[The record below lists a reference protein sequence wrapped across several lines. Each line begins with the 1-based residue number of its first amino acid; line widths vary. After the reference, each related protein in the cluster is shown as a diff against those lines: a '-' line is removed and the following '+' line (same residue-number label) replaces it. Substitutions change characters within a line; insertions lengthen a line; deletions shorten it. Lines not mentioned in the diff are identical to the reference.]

1 MPIFWLALIVALVL
15 TVASA
20 IFVTLRGLEVFR
32 AFKRLGRDVGV
43 ELDRIT
49 TASGE
54 IERHLALAAE
64 SSTKLEASLARLRS
78 SRARLN
84 VLTSALADV
93 RAAVGRVTGVVPR
106 K

>member
-1 MPIFWLALIVALVL
+1 MPIFWLALIIALVL

-20 IFVTLRGLEVFR
+20 IYLTLQGLEAFR
-32 AFKRLGRDVGV
+32 AFKRLGRRLGS
-43 ELDRIT
+43 ELEKIT

-64 SSTKLEASLARLRS
+64 SGTQLEASLARLRS
-78 SRARLN
+78 SRAQLN

-93 RAAVGRVTGVVPR
+93 RAAVGRVTGLVPR

>member
-1 MPIFWLALIVALVL
+1 MPIFWLALIIALVL

-20 IFVTLRGLEVFR
+20 IYVTQQGLEAFR
-32 AFKRLGRDVGV
+32 GFKRLGRRVGG

-64 SSTKLEASLARLRS
+64 SGTQLEASLARLRS

-84 VLTSALADV
+84 VLTSALAEV
-93 RAAVGRVTGVVPR
+93 RAAVGRVTGVLPR

>member
-1 MPIFWLALIVALVL
+1 MPIFWLALIIALVL
-15 TVASA
+15 VVASA
-20 IFVTLRGLEVFR
+20 IYVTLRGLEAFR
-32 AFKRLGRDVGV
+32 AFKRLGRSVGG
-43 ELDRIT
+43 ELDRIAV
-49 TASGE
+49 ASGE

-64 SSTKLEASLARLRS
+64 SGTQLEASLARLRS

-93 RAAVGRVTGVVPR
+93 RAAVGRVTAVVPR

>member
-1 MPIFWLALIVALVL
+1 MPIFWVALILALVL
-15 TVASA
+15 TVGSA
-20 IFVTLRGLEVFR
+20 IYVTLQGLEAFR
-32 AFKRLGRDVGV
+32 AFKRLSRGVGS

-49 TASGE
+49 TASDE

-64 SSTKLEASLARLRS
+64 SGTQLEASLARLRS

>member
-1 MPIFWLALIVALVL
+1 MAIVWLALIIALAL

-20 IFVTLRGLEVFR
+20 FFVTKRGLEAFR
-32 AFKRLGRDVGV
+32 GVKRLGRGLAD
-43 ELDRIT
+43 ELDQIAVT
-49 TASGE
+49 TGE
-54 IERHLALAAE
+54 IERNLALAAE
-64 SSTKLEASLARLRS
+64 GGSQLEASLARLQS

-93 RAAVGRVTGVVPR
+93 RAAVGRITAVVPR

>member
-1 MPIFWLALIVALVL
+1 MSIFWVALILALVL
-15 TVASA
+15 TIASA
-20 IFVTLRGLEVFR
+20 IYVTLQGLEAFR
-32 AFKRLGRDVGV
+32 AFKRLGSGTGG

-64 SSTKLEASLARLRS
+64 SGTQLEASLARLRS

>member
-1 MPIFWLALIVALVL
+1 MPIFWLALIIALVL

-20 IFVTLRGLEVFR
+20 IYVTRQGLEAFR
-32 AFKRLGRDVGV
+32 GFKRLGRRVGG
-43 ELDRIT
+43 ELERIT
-49 TASGE
+49 TMSGE
-54 IERHLALAAE
+54 IERQLALAAE
-64 SSTKLEASLARLRS
+64 SGTQLEASLARLRS

-84 VLTSALADV
+84 VLTSALAEV

>member
-1 MPIFWLALIVALVL
+1 MPIFWLALIFALVL
-15 TVASA
+15 TVSA
-20 IFVTLRGLEVFR
+20 AVYSTLKGLEAFR
-32 AFKRLGRDVGV
+32 AFKRLGRAMGS

-49 TASGE
+49 AATDE

-64 SSTKLEASLARLRS
+64 SGTKLEASLTRLRA

-93 RAAVGRVTGVVPR
+93 RAAVGRITAVVPR

>member
-1 MPIFWLALIVALVL
+1 MFWLALTFALVL
-15 TVASA
+15 TVSSA
-20 IFVTLRGLEVFR
+20 IYVTLQGLQAFR
-32 AFKRLGRDVGV
+32 DVKRLGRTVGG
-43 ELDRIT
+43 ELDRIAA
-49 TASGE
+49 ASGE
-54 IERHLALAAE
+54 VERQLALAAE
-64 SSTKLEASLARLRS
+64 SGTRLEASLARLHS

>member
-1 MPIFWLALIVALVL
+1 MPIFWLALIIALVL

-20 IFVTLRGLEVFR
+20 IYATLEGLEAFR
-32 AFKRLGRDVGV
+32 AFKRLGRGLGG
-43 ELDRIT
+43 ELDRIA

-64 SSTKLEASLARLRS
+64 SGTQLEASLARLRS

-93 RAAVGRVTGVVPR
+93 RAAVGRVTAVVPR